1 MKVLFPT
8 TIGARFGALSW
19 MAQEDSTKGRNA
31 CSIEVHWSKRHVKL
45 GLLSNA
51 NTLLFL
57 EVDAENLPKLVFPET
72 VWRSEPI
79 CHAFQKT
86 CDMLPSLAEDWPP
99 SSGGL
104 VWMLE
109 KAESVSSPKCDVPVD
124 DTHTHEAR
132 VLTQLSPLVAMV
144 VESVGLNMH

>member
-1 MKVLFPT
+1 MF
-8 TIGARFGALSW
+8 
-19 MAQEDSTKGRNA
+19 
-31 CSIEVHWSKRHVKL
+31 
-45 GLLSNA
+45 SNA

-57 EVDAENLPKLVFPET
+57 EVDAEHLPKLVFPET

-86 CDMLPSLAEDWPP
+86 CDVLPSLAEDWPP

-109 KAESVSSPKCDVPVD
+109 AESVSSPKCDVPVND
-124 DTHTHEAR
+124 THEAR

-144 VESVGLNMH
+144 VESVGALVHVSMCLDTYF